1 MLRIIIAQLRHRTG
15 RSVAVVS
22 AVMLATTGFCVLTG
36 ATTASRLQAV
46 GVVQANYRSAYD
58 ILVRPAGARGEL
70 ETRQGLVR
78 PNFLSGQFGGLSVDQ
93 WRTIQAV
100 EGVDIAAPVAM
111 VGYVSV
117 DLGLPVDLT
126 DKVDRRLRQ
135 QLLRLSP
142 ETVADRGLTHVSGTP
157 AFVYVTRNRLIP
169 VRDFVND
176 RQVHVYADG
185 TELSADYVSQRCPA
199 ASQPPLEVL
208 SDGRRELVCDWLRD
222 DSRSPVSHAV
232 RAYQL
237 TDDGTFRDATVLTRG
252 RALPVMQRLVVRQP
266 AHFSLLAAAVDPDQE
281 ARLSGLNRAMTSGRY
296 LNADERPQSSGGEH
310 PVPRVPMLATDRL
323 VSDEQ
328 IAVAISALPEPGL
341 VRAGTDRQPDLARI
355 VVDAGT
361 ALPPE
366 QRPLGTV
373 WTDWLTSTTARGGT
387 IDIHD
392 MVTVASPSYDWDG
405 GALRVRPADP
415 PQRLRTAADT
425 ERFSPLAADT
435 ALRAIGDDTRAE
447 QEVLVE
453 GTVVGALDPLA
464 VTRGRELTGAPMET
478 FVPPRVSGADQRSS
492 SALGGQDLLPT
503 SSITG
508 YVAAPPQLLTNLASL
523 PELLRG
529 ADAGRAESPLSA
541 VRVRVAGIDR
551 FDAVGRER
559 VRVVA
564 EEITAR
570 TGLDVDIVLG
580 SSATREM
587 LILPAGKY
595 GRPPLTVHEMWT
607 EKGVA
612 AVLVRA
618 VDRKSSVLLGMVLI
632 TCVLFVGN
640 AVSAAVRD
648 RRRELA
654 VLACQGWPAHRLAAL
669 ILGEAGLLGA
679 LAGVAAGLLTV
690 PVATAVGIE
699 VPWSRVAVALGVA
712 IALTLVA
719 AVVPALRAG
728 GAYPAAAL
736 QPAVAAVGARAGT
749 QRTILRMAVTG
760 ARRVPGRTALAAVS
774 LAIAVAALTFAV
786 AVDFTFQGR
795 IIGTVL
801 GDGVSLTVREIDRV
815 TVVGLV
821 VFSVAAV
828 ADVLYLG
835 VRERATEFAVLQATG
850 WSDGALVRMVS
861 LEGLVIGMLGG
872 VAGGG
877 IALGAMSLFA
887 GGITPAMLLVAAGTA
902 GFGVLLAATA
912 GLLPAVLV
920 RHMPARH
927 LAAE

>member
-1 MLRIIIAQLRHRTG
+1 M
-15 RSVAVVS
+15 AVVS

-58 ILVRPAGARGEL
+58 ILVRPAGSRGEL

-111 VGYVSV
+111 VGYVSI

-142 ETVADRGLTHVSGTP
+142 ETIADRGLTRVPGTP

-169 VRDFVND
+169 VRDFAND

-185 TELSADYVSQRCPA
+185 TELSAEYVSQRCPA
-199 ASQPPLEVL
+199 ASQPPLEML
-208 SDGRRELVCDWLRD
+208 SDGHRELVCDWLRD
-222 DSRSPVSHAV
+222 DARSPVSHAV

-237 TDDGTFRDATVLTRG
+237 MDDGTFRDATVLTRG
-252 RALPVMQRLVVRQP
+252 RTLPVLDRLVVRQP
-266 AHFSLLAAAVDPDQE
+266 ARFSLLAAAVDPDQE
-281 ARLSGLNRAMTSGRY
+281 ARLSGLNHALTSGRY
-296 LNADERPQSSGGEH
+296 LDGAERPQSSGGEH

-328 IAVAISALPEPGL
+328 IAVAISVLPEPGR
-341 VRAGTDRQPDLARI
+341 VRAGDDRPALARLA
-355 VVDAGT
+355 VDAGA
-361 ALPPE
+361 ALPPV
-366 QRPLGTV
+366 RRALGTV
-373 WTDWLTSTTARGGT
+373 WTDWLTSTTASGGT

-392 MVTVASPSYDWDG
+392 MVTVASPSYDRDG
-405 GALRVRPADP
+405 DALRVRPADP
-415 PQRLRTAADT
+415 PKRLRTAADT
-425 ERFSPLAADT
+425 ERFSPLAVDT
-435 ALRAIGDDTRAE
+435 ALRAIGDDTRAD
-447 QEVLVE
+447 QEVVVE
-453 GTVVGALDPLA
+453 GTVVGAVDPLV

-478 FVPPRVSGADQRSS
+478 FVAPRVSGADQRSS
-492 SALGGQDLLPT
+492 SALGGQDMLPT

-508 YVAAPPQLLTNLASL
+508 YVAAPPQLLTNLVAL
-523 PELLRG
+523 PDLLRG
-529 ADAGRAESPLSA
+529 ADAGRAQAPLSA

-564 EEITAR
+564 EEIAAR

-580 SSATREM
+580 SSATRET
-587 LILPAGKY
+587 LVLPAGRY

-654 VLACQGWPAHRLAAL
+654 ILACQGWPARRLAAL
-669 ILGEAGLLGA
+669 ILGEAGLLGV
-679 LAGVAAGLLTV
+679 LAGVAAGLLTI
-690 PVATAVGIE
+690 PVAAAVGIE

-719 AVVPALRAG
+719 AIVPAVRAA

-736 QPAVAAVGARAGT
+736 QPALAPARTRAGT
-749 QRTILRMAVTG
+749 HRTILRMAVTG

-786 AVDFTFQGR
+786 AVDVTFKGR

-815 TVVGLV
+815 TVVGLM
-821 VFSVAAV
+821 VFSIAAV

-850 WSDGALVRMVS
+850 WSDGALVRMVC
-861 LEGLVIGMLGG
+861 LEGLVIGVLGG

-877 IALGAMSLFA
+877 IALGATFLFA

-920 RHMPARH
+920 RGMPARH
-927 LAAE
+927 LADE

>member
-1 MLRIIIAQLRHRTG
+1 MRHRAG
-15 RSVAVVS
+15 RSLAVVS

-58 ILVRPAGARGEL
+58 ILVRPAGTRGEL

-78 PNFLSGQFGGLSVDQ
+78 PNFLSGQFGGLSLDQ
-93 WRTIQAV
+93 WRNIQAINGV
-100 EGVDIAAPVAM
+100 EIAAPVAM

-126 DKVDRRLRQ
+126 DRVDRRLRQ

-142 ETVADRGLTHVSGTP
+142 ETVADRGLTRVPSTP

-169 VRDFVND
+169 VRDFIND

-185 TELSADYVSQRCPA
+185 TELSADYVSRRCPA

-208 SDGRRELVCDWLRD
+208 SDGHRELVCDWLRD

-237 TDDGTFRDATVLTRG
+237 IDDGTFRDATVLTRG
-252 RALPVMQRLVVRQP
+252 RALPVMERLVVRQP
-266 AHFSLLAAAVDPDQE
+266 ARFSLLAAAIDPDQE
-281 ARLSGLNRAMTSGRY
+281 ARLSGLNRAITSGRY
-296 LNADERPQSSGGEH
+296 LNADERPQPGGGEH

-323 VSDEQ
+323 VSDEEMT
-328 IAVAISALPEPGL
+328 VAISTLPEPGL
-341 VRAGTDRQPDLARI
+341 VRAGGDRPELARLT
-355 VVDAGT
+355 VDAGA

-366 QRPLGTV
+366 RRALSTV
-373 WTDWLTSTTARGGT
+373 WADWLASNTASGET

-392 MVTVASPSYDWDG
+392 VVTVTSPSYDQDG
-405 GALRVRPADP
+405 DALRVRPADP
-415 PQRLRTAADT
+415 PERLRSAADT
-425 ERFSPLAADT
+425 ERFSPLAVDT
-435 ALRAIGDDTRAE
+435 AMRAIGDDIQTD
-447 QEVLVE
+447 QELVVE
-453 GTVVGALDPLA
+453 GTVVGALDPLV
-464 VTRGRELTGAPMET
+464 VTKGRELTGAPMET
-478 FVPPRVSGADQRSS
+478 FVAPSVSGGDRRSS
-492 SALGGQDLLPT
+492 SALGGQNLLPT

-508 YVAAPPQLLTNLASL
+508 YVAAPPQLLTNLMSL
-523 PELLRG
+523 PDLLRG
-529 ADAGRAESPLSA
+529 ADAGQAQSPLSA

-564 EEITAR
+564 EEIAER

-580 SSATREM
+580 SSATRET
-587 LILPAGKY
+587 LVLPAGKY

-618 VDRKSSVLLGMVLI
+618 VDRKSGILLGMVLI
-632 TCVLFVGN
+632 TCVLFVSN

-654 VLACQGWPAHRLAAL
+654 VLACLGWPAHRLAAL

-699 VPWSRVAVALGVA
+699 VPWSRVAVAFGVA
-712 IALTLVA
+712 VALTLVA
-719 AVVPALRAG
+719 ALVPALRAA

-736 QPAVAAVGARAGT
+736 QPAVAAARVRAGT

-760 ARRVPGRTALAAVS
+760 TRRVPGRTALAAVS

-786 AVDFTFQGR
+786 AVDLTFKGR

-821 VFSVAAV
+821 VFSITAV

-850 WSDGALVRMVS
+850 WSDGALVRLVS

-872 VAGGG
+872 VTGGG
-877 IALGAMSLFA
+877 VALVAISFFA

-920 RHMPARH
+920 RRMPARH
-927 LAAE
+927 LADG